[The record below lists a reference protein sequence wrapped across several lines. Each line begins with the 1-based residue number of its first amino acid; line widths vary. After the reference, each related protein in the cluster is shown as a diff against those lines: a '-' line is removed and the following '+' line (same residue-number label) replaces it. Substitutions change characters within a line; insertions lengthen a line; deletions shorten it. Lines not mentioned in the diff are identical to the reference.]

1 MKRKTPADRWH
12 LFFIRFMIL
21 SVFHISGTWCVAY
34 GLEKF
39 YSIQIAATRDLDT
52 AVKTVDE
59 MGKLGHNA
67 FYREETIVGK
77 GRWYRVYVE
86 RYTSKGEAEKE
97 AKALKSLGLISD
109 YSIKALQGQENA
121 PEAALPAALA
131 KPTTPAAPKKE
142 IPGLIHY
149 LHIGSFKEKSNAEG
163 VVQNLVTHGYK
174 AFSVEE
180 DVSGEK
186 WIRVYIGEFSDEKEA
201 RKTGAQ
207 LKEKGLIT
215 YFKTITF
222 NKGIPSFQTQKGK
235 PAS

>member
-1 MKRKTPADRWH
+1 M
-12 LFFIRFMIL
+12 RFMIL
-21 SVFHISGTWCVAY
+21 SMFHISGAWCVAY

-67 FYREETIVGK
+67 FYREETIGGK
-77 GRWYRVYVE
+77 GKWYRIYVE
-86 RYTSKGEAEKE
+86 RYKSKGEAEKE
-97 AKALKSLGLISD
+97 AKALKNLGLISD
-109 YSIKALQGQENA
+109 YSIKALEGQEKA
-121 PEAALPAALA
+121 PQPAASVAPA

-149 LHIGSFKEKSNAEG
+149 LHIGSFKEKGNAEG
-163 VVQNLVTHGYK
+163 IVQNLIKHGYK

-180 DVSGEK
+180 EVSGEK
-186 WIRVYIGEFSDEKEA
+186 WVRVYIGEFTDEKDA
-201 RKTGAQ
+201 RKAGAQ

-222 NKGIPSFQTQKGK
+222 NKGIPSSQNQKGR